1 MTFAMHTANTHTS
14 GPLHRPDR
22 GAEQRLGQ
30 AGQPGRST
38 ERGSNVVD
46 NNLPW
51 SVKGVEPEAR
61 EAAKLAAR
69 RAGMTL
75 GAWLNR
81 VIRTGA
87 AEELTG
93 TRNAGPAPKASVP
106 PQLPALP
113 IDALVEAVRKQVEDQ
128 LRTQLTAQS
137 DELKDAIRQ
146 SVEDAVGQ
154 AGSLGGLGSSAGGLD
169 PLEVAQLGATVAKL
183 DELAQTLGRTGDLTE
198 RVGQAEAA
206 AAKAALAVG
215 PLERTV
221 VRLSE
226 RLNNM
231 DDPAPVARGGGG
243 PTGTAPAKGG
253 FLSRLFGG

>member
-1 MTFAMHTANTHTS
+1 M
-14 GPLHRPDR
+14 
-22 GAEQRLGQ
+22 
-30 AGQPGRST
+30 
-38 ERGSNVVD
+38 VD
-46 NNLPW
+46 NSLPW

-81 VIRTGA
+81 VIRTAA
-87 AEELTG
+87 AEELAG
-93 TRNAGPAPKASVP
+93 PRQAGPAPKASDP

-113 IDALVEAVRKQVEDQ
+113 IDALVEAVRKQMEDQ
-128 LRTQLTAQS
+128 LRTQLAAQS

-146 SVEDAVGQ
+146 GVEDAIGQ
-154 AGSLGGLGSSAGGLD
+154 AGALSAVPGASGGGLD
-169 PLEVAQLGATVAKL
+169 ALDVAQLGATVARL
-183 DELAQTLGRTGDLTE
+183 DELAQTLGKTGDLNE

-226 RLNNM
+226 RLNNV
-231 DDPAPVARGGGG
+231 DDGAPAMRASGGPVAGA
-243 PTGTAPAKGG
+243 APARSG

>member
-1 MTFAMHTANTHTS
+1 M
-14 GPLHRPDR
+14 
-22 GAEQRLGQ
+22 
-30 AGQPGRST
+30 
-38 ERGSNVVD
+38 VD

-81 VIRTGA
+81 VIRTAA

-93 TRNAGPAPKASVP
+93 PRQTGPAPKASVP

-113 IDALVEAVRKQVEDQ
+113 IDALVEAVRKQMEEQ
-128 LRTQLTAQS
+128 LRTQLAAQS

-146 SVEDAVGQ
+146 GVEDAVGQ
-154 AGSLGGLGSSAGGLD
+154 AGGLGGSASALD

-183 DELAQTLGRTGDLTE
+183 DELAQTLGQTGALNE

-231 DDPAPVARGGGG
+231 DDGG
-243 PTGTAPAKGG
+243 PAMRTGGAQVRAAAPAKSG